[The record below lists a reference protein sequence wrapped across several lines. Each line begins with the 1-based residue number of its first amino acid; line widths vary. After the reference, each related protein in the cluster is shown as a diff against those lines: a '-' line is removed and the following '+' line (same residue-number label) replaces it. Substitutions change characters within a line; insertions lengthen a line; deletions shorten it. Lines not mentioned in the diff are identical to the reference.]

1 LHRFCS
7 FAGMENAKD
16 VQLVIM
22 AAGMSTRF
30 GRLKQFEPL
39 GPSGEA
45 LMTFTI
51 RDAFALGIRKVV
63 LIIRKEIEKEALD
76 YIHGQMPA
84 GMNAELAFQETLPG
98 WTKPA
103 GTAHALWCA
112 RKRISG
118 PFILLNADDYYGKD
132 ALKAL
137 IASMQDEPLAFGM
150 VPYPLAVTLS
160 MHGAVNRGVCSF
172 DALGNMVG
180 IRETEGLRKNG
191 ALDPETPVSMNIW
204 RFNSGIFDMMKPI
217 MERFIALAEP
227 GKEWQIPTLL
237 MELIHHH
244 GIKVNACGSGKE
256 WLGVTYPE
264 DAGAVRAALQKKSP

>member
-1 LHRFCS
+1 
-7 FAGMENAKD
+7 
-16 VQLVIM
+16 M

-51 RDAFALGIRKVV
+51 RDAYSLGIRSVV
-63 LIIRKEIEKEALD
+63 LIIRKEIEKEAQQ
-76 YIHGQMPA
+76 YIQTQIPE
-84 GMNAELAFQETLPG
+84 GMKADMAFQEMLQG

-112 RKRISG
+112 RKHIKG

-137 IASMQDEPLAFGM
+137 LEYSKDQASIYGM

-160 MHGAVNRGVCSF
+160 RHGSVNRGVCSF
-172 DALGNMVG
+172 DEAGNMIG
-180 IRETEGLRKNG
+180 IEETEGIKING
-191 ALDPETPVSMNIW
+191 DLDPNTPASMNIW
-204 RFNSGIFDMMKPI
+204 QFNQGIFELMKP
-217 MERFIALAEP
+217 MMADFLAGAQP

-237 MELIHHH
+237 MELIKHH
-244 GIKVNACGSGKE
+244 GVKVKAFGLGRE

-264 DAGAVRAALQKKSP
+264 DAEAVQAALQKKATD